1 MADLGG
7 TGGRSGR
14 NEALL
19 SKLDRT
25 MDSILSANADIA
37 FKPRLHPRYGV
48 ARLVAWLT
56 SLLGWAAILA
66 CLAGIGLVLGIGS
79 IEELADLTEWI
90 EVPWLAGGAVGG
102 LVLVNLAA
110 LTRGT
115 LDGADYQRQ
124 LLQLAVARS
133 MRGLGRSR
141 PHAPRPE
148 PKPEPRNV
156 PPEPEPRPPR
166 RGPLSGRRRP
176 EPPADDAVEPRFE

>member
-7 TGGRSGR
+7 AGGRSGR

-37 FKPRLHPRYGV
+37 FKPRLHPRYGA

-66 CLAGIGLVLGIGS
+66 SLAGIGLALGIGS

-90 EVPWLAGGAVGG
+90 EVPWLVGGALGG
-102 LVLVNLAA
+102 LALVNFAA
-110 LTRGT
+110 LTRAA

-124 LLQLAVARS
+124 LLQLSVARS
-133 MRGLGRSR
+133 MRGLSRSR
-141 PHAPRPE
+141 QTMPRPE
-148 PKPEPRNV
+148 PKAEPRNV
-156 PPEPEPRPPR
+156 PPEPEPRPPK
-166 RGPLSGRRRP
+166 RGPLSRRRRP
-176 EPPADDAVEPRFE
+176 EPPSDDAIEPRFE